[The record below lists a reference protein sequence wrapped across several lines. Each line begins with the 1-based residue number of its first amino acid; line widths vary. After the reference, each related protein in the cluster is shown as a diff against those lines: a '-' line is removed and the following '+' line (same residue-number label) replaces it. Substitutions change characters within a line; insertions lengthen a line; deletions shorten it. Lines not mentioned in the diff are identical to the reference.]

1 MKFKTK
7 KLATEN
13 TEVTEMTF
21 GLSMLRAYRIGNHG
35 FLCELCV
42 LCGKKVFLE

>member
-13 TEVTEMTF
+13 TEVTEMVF
-21 GLSMLRAYRIGNHG
+21 GSSTLRAFRIGDHG

-42 LCGKKVFLE
+42 LCGKNVFLE